1 MRPAVLLLACSAL
14 ACSTAP
20 RAAPRK
26 PAPPV
31 VAGEVDP
38 LPLPAVPR
46 VLNPIVLATAEDSIV
61 LALAAPGFAG
71 LPREQRLLA
80 YWLTQAANAGDSIA
94 VDQGYRHNL
103 QIVRLLRG
111 ILTHP
116 QAIQPALLPP
126 LRAFARALYLNHG
139 LHDAETGQKLLPKLT
154 PADLRQAALA
164 AQAAGA
170 ELGVPAQRLDFE
182 LRALEGAIFDP
193 RVDAVR
199 TSRAGPDPLTASAV
213 NLYGG
218 VALKDLE
225 GFRER
230 YPLNSRLVKEQGRLS
245 EQVARAGPPAG
256 LYADKL
262 ARVVAALDQAL
273 PYATSASQRSSL
285 EQLIASFRGGEPD
298 RFRDSQRE
306 WLKLAA
312 PVDYVLGFVETYAD
326 PRGLKALFEGFV
338 GIEDKPRSEVLQ
350 RLSQSAG
357 YFEGRMPWAAEWKRA
372 QVQPPAAEALEVVGA
387 SGENRP
393 QSFSG
398 VNLPNDQAE
407 RERLGSKSLLVPSFD
422 EAVAEVRGKALAR
435 EFGPPPL
442 GEALSR
448 CLPQQRFAQLA
459 FHEMIGHASGKVS
472 GALRGDPSAALGASY
487 QTLEEARAE
496 LVAHWLAGDPRTR
509 EIGLLPEPRCQQL
522 YPQYA
527 TTQWFTYVARVAT
540 GDRVEENHQRA
551 DQLMIWWFTGK
562 GAIAEKRLQGKRY
575 LVVTDT
581 ARWHAAAG
589 ELLAL
594 LQNIKS
600 TGHAARLRDLVE
612 LHASRLD
619 TRWRDEVIARLRAL
633 GVPRRVDALAPVL
646 RPVLADGKVIDAV
659 AEPVADLDAQILVD
673 WSGY

>member
-1 MRPAVLLLACSAL
+1 MRPAVLLLACCAL
-14 ACSTAP
+14 ACRTAP
-20 RAAPRK
+20 RAAPRA
-26 PAPPV
+26 APR
-31 VAGEVDP
+31 VAPQPPGEA
-38 LPLPAVPR
+38 LPLPAPPR
-46 VLNPIVLATAEDSIV
+46 GPPPTLLATAGDVAV
-61 LALAAPGFAG
+61 LALAAPGFAN

-80 YWLTQAANAGDSIA
+80 YWLVQAANAGDSIA

-103 QIVRLLRG
+103 QVVRLLRG

-116 QAIQPALLPP
+116 QAVQPLLLPP
-126 LRAFARALYLNHG
+126 LRAFARAVYLNHG
-139 LHDAETGQKLLPKLT
+139 LHDAETGQKLMPPLT

-170 ELGVPAQRLDFE
+170 EMGVPASRLELE
-182 LRALEGAIFDP
+182 LRALEGPIFDP

-199 TSRAGPDPLTASAV
+199 TSRGGPDPLTASAV

-218 VALKDLE
+218 VALKDLD
-225 GFRER
+225 GFREL
-230 YPLNSRLVKEQGRLS
+230 YPLNSKLVKEQGKLG

-273 PYATSASQRSSL
+273 PYATSASQRASL
-285 EQLIASFRGGEPD
+285 EALIAYLRSGEPD

-306 WLKLAA
+306 WLKAAA
-312 PVDYVLGFVETYAD
+312 PVDYVLGFIETYAD

-338 GIEDKPRSEVLQ
+338 GIEDKARSEALQ
-350 RLSQSAG
+350 RLSQSAQ
-357 YFEGRMPWAAEWKRA
+357 YFEERMPWAAEWKRS
-372 QVQPPAAEALEVVGA
+372 QVQPPAAGAFEVLGA

-435 EFGPPPL
+435 EFDPPPL

-459 FHEMIGHASGKVS
+459 LHEMIGHASGKVS
-472 GALRGDPSAALGASY
+472 GALRGDPSTALGASY

-496 LVAHWLAGDPRTR
+496 LVAHWLVADPRTR
-509 EIGLLPEPRCQQL
+509 EIGLLPDARCQQL

-527 TTQWFTYVARVAT
+527 TTQWFTYVAHIAT
-540 GDRVEENHQRA
+540 GDRVEEDHQRA

-562 GAIAEKRLQGKRY
+562 GAIAERVMEGKRY
-575 LVVTDT
+575 LIVTDA

-600 TGHAARLRDLVE
+600 TGHAARLRDLIE

-619 TRWRDEVIARLRAL
+619 TRWRDEVIARLKAL
-633 GVPRRVDALAPVL
+633 GVPRRVDGLAPVL
-646 RPVLADGKVIDAV
+646 KPVLADGKVIDAT
-659 AEPVADLDAQILVD
+659 AEPVADLDLQILND
-673 WSGY
+673 WSSY

>member
-1 MRPAVLLLACSAL
+1 MRPAVLLLACSL
-14 ACSTAP
+14 ACRTAP
-20 RAAPRK
+20 RATARPSPPPAAPARPSAPGGPS
-26 PAPPV
+26 PAP
-31 VAGEVDP
+31 AG
-38 LPLPAVPR
+38 L
-46 VLNPIVLATAEDSIV
+46 LATVGDVAV
-61 LALAAPGFAG
+61 LALAAPAFAA

-103 QIVRLLRG
+103 EVVRLLRG

-116 QAIQPALLPP
+116 QAVQPLLLPP
-126 LRAFARALYLNHG
+126 LRAFARAIYLNHG
-139 LHDAETGQKLLPKLT
+139 LHDAGTGQKLLPPLT

-170 ELGVPAQRLDFE
+170 ELGFPPKRLELE

-193 RVDAVR
+193 RVDALR
-199 TSRAGPDPLTASAV
+199 TSRAGPDPLTASAI
-213 NLYGG
+213 NLYSG
-218 VALKDLE
+218 VALKDLD
-225 GFRER
+225 GFHEKN
-230 YPLNSRLVKEQGRLS
+230 PLNSRLVKEQGRLS

-262 ARVVAALDQAL
+262 ARVVAALDLSL
-273 PYATSASQRSSL
+273 PYATSASQRASL
-285 EQLIASFRGGEPD
+285 EQLIASFRTGDPD

-306 WLKLAA
+306 WLKQAS
-312 PVDYVLGFVETYAD
+312 PVEYVLGFVETYAD

-338 GIEDKPRSEVLQ
+338 GVEDKPRSEVLQ
-350 RLSQSAG
+350 RLARSAQ
-357 YFEGRMPWAAEWKRA
+357 YFEDRMPWAAEWKRA
-372 QVQPPAAEALEVVGA
+372 RVEPPAAAALQLVGA

-407 RERLGSKSLLVPSFD
+407 RERLGSKSLLVPSLD
-422 EAVAEVRGKALAR
+422 EAVAEVRGKAVAL
-435 EFGPPPL
+435 EFDPPQVA
-442 GEALSR
+442 EALAR

-472 GALRGDPSAALGASY
+472 GALRGDPSSALGASY

-496 LVAHWLAGDPRTR
+496 LVAHWLVADPRTR
-509 EIGLLPEPRCQQL
+509 ELGLLPGARCQEL

-527 TTQWFTYVARVAT
+527 TTQWFTYAAQVAA
-540 GDRVEENHQRA
+540 GDRVEEDHQRA

-562 GAIAEKRLQGKRY
+562 GAIAERQLEGKRY
-575 LVVTDT
+575 LVVTDA

-600 TGHAARLRDLVE
+600 TGHAARLRELVE

-619 TRWRDEVIARLRAL
+619 TRWRDEVTARLKAL
-633 GVPRRVDALAPVL
+633 GVPRRVDGLAPVL
-646 RPVLADGKVIDAV
+646 RPVLADGKVVDAS
-659 AEPVADLDAQILVD
+659 AEPVTDLDAQILAD
-673 WSGY
+673 WSSY

>member
-1 MRPAVLLLACSAL
+1 MRPAALLLACFAL
-14 ACSTAP
+14 ACRTAA
-20 RAAPRK
+20 RA
-26 PAPPV
+26 PARP
-31 VAGEVDP
+31 AQP
-38 LPLPAVPR
+38 LSSAEPLPALPGGPPPS
-46 VLNPIVLATAEDSIV
+46 LLATAGDIAV
-61 LALAAPGFAG
+61 LALDAPGFAA

-103 QIVRLLRG
+103 EVVRLLRG

-116 QAIQPALLPP
+116 QAVQPVLLPP
-126 LRAFARALYLNHG
+126 LRAFARAIYLNHG
-139 LHDAETGQKLLPKLT
+139 LHDAETGQKLPAPLT
-154 PADLRQAALA
+154 LADLRQAALA

-170 ELGVPAQRLDFE
+170 ELGVPPKRLEFE
-182 LRALEGAIFDP
+182 LRALEAAIFDP
-193 RVDAVR
+193 RVDALR
-199 TSRAGPDPLTASAV
+199 TSRGGPDPLTASAV

-218 VALKDLE
+218 VALKDLD

-230 YPLNSRLVKEQGRLS
+230 YPLNSRLVKDQGRLG
-245 EQVARAGPPAG
+245 ELVARAGPPAG

-273 PYATSASQRSSL
+273 PYATSASQRQGL
-285 EQLIASFRGGEPD
+285 EQLVAYLRGGEPD

-306 WLKLAA
+306 WLKEAA

-338 GIEDKPRSEVLQ
+338 GIEDKPRSEILR
-350 RLSQSAG
+350 RLSQSAQ
-357 YFEGRMPWAAEWKRA
+357 YFEERMPWAAEWKRA
-372 QVQPPAAEALEVVGA
+372 QVQPPAAAALTLVGA

-407 RERLGSKSLLVPSFD
+407 RERLGSKSLLLPAYD
-422 EAVAEVRGKALAR
+422 EAVAEARGKALSR
-435 EFGPPPL
+435 EFNPPPL
-442 GEALSR
+442 GDALAR

-472 GALRGDPSAALGASY
+472 GTLRGDPSAALGASY
-487 QTLEEARAE
+487 HTLEEARAE
-496 LVAHWLAGDPRTR
+496 LVAHWLVADPRTR
-509 EIGLLPEPRCQQL
+509 EVGLLPDARCQEL

-527 TTQWFTYVARVAT
+527 TTQWFTYVARVAV
-540 GDRVEENHQRA
+540 GERVEEDHQRA

-562 GAIAEKRLQGKRY
+562 GAIAERQVEGKRY
-575 LVVTDT
+575 LAVTDA

-619 TRWRDEVIARLRAL
+619 TRWRDEVIARLKAL
-633 GVPRRVDALAPVL
+633 GVPRRVAALAPVL
-646 RPVLADGKVIDAV
+646 RPVLADGKVVDAS
-659 AEPVADLDAQILVD
+659 AEPVADLDAQILID

>member
-1 MRPAVLLLACSAL
+1 MRPAALLLACFAL
-14 ACSTAP
+14 ACRTAP
-20 RAAPRK
+20 RA
-26 PAPPV
+26 PARPARPPSAV
-31 VAGEVDP
+31 E
-38 LPLPAVPR
+38 PLPAPQSGPPPD
-46 VLNPIVLATAEDSIV
+46 LLATAGDIAV
-61 LALAAPGFAG
+61 LALDAPGFSA

-103 QIVRLLRG
+103 EVVRLLRG

-116 QAIQPALLPP
+116 QAVQPVLLPP
-126 LRAFARALYLNHG
+126 LRAYARAIYLNHG
-139 LHDAETGQKLLPKLT
+139 LHDAETGQKLLPPLT
-154 PADLRQAALA
+154 LADLRQAALA

-170 ELGVPAQRLDFE
+170 ELGVPPKRLEFE
-182 LRALEGAIFDP
+182 LRALEAAIFDP
-193 RVDAVR
+193 RVDALR
-199 TSRAGPDPLTASAV
+199 TSRGGPDPLTASAV
-213 NLYGG
+213 NLYDG
-218 VALKDLE
+218 VALKDLD

-230 YPLNSRLVKEQGRLS
+230 YPLNSRLVKDQGKLG
-245 EQVARAGPPAG
+245 ELVARAGPPAG

-273 PYATSASQRSSL
+273 PYATSASQRQSL
-285 EQLIASFRGGEPD
+285 EQLIAYLRSGDPD

-306 WLKLAA
+306 WLKEAA
-312 PVDYVLGFVETYAD
+312 PVDYVIGFIETYAD
-326 PRGLKALFEGFV
+326 PRGLKAMFEGFV

-350 RLSQSAG
+350 RLAQSAQ
-357 YFEGRMPWAAEWKRA
+357 YFEERMPWAAEWKRA
-372 QVQPPAAEALEVVGA
+372 QVRPPAAEALVLVGA

-407 RERLGSKSLLVPSFD
+407 RERLGSKSLLLPAFD
-422 EAVAEVRGKALAR
+422 EAVAEARGKALAR
-435 EFGPPPL
+435 EFNPKPVAD
-442 GEALSR
+442 ALAA

-487 QTLEEARAE
+487 HTLEEARAE
-496 LVAHWLAGDPRTR
+496 LVAHFLVADPRTR
-509 EIGLLPEPRCQQL
+509 EIGLLPDARCQEL

-527 TTQWFTYVARVAT
+527 TTQWFTYVARVAV
-540 GDRVEENHQRA
+540 GERVEEDHQRA

-562 GAIAEKRLQGKRY
+562 GAIAERQVDGKRY
-575 LVVTDT
+575 LAVTD
-581 ARWHAAAG
+581 AGRWHAAAG
-589 ELLAL
+589 DLLAL

-619 TRWRDEVIARLRAL
+619 TRWRDEVIARLKAL
-633 GVPRRVDALAPVL
+633 GVPRRVAALAPVL
-646 RPVLADGKVIDAV
+646 RPVLADGKVVDAS
-659 AEPVADLDAQILVD
+659 AEKVTDLDAQILTD

>member
-1 MRPAVLLLACSAL
+1 MRPAALLLACCAL
-14 ACSTAP
+14 ACRTGPQPAP
-20 RAAPRK
+20 RASGVPVSEAPM
-26 PAPPV
+26 PPLSR
-31 VAGEVDP
+31 GP
-38 LPLPAVPR
+38 PPNL
-46 VLNPIVLATAEDSIV
+46 LATDGDVAV
-61 LALAAPGFAG
+61 LALSAPGFAA

-80 YWLTQAANAGDSIA
+80 YWLAQAANAGDSIA

-103 QIVRLLRG
+103 QVVRLLRG

-116 QAIQPALLPP
+116 QAVQPALLPP
-126 LRAFARALYLNHG
+126 LRAFARAIYLNHG
-139 LHDAETGQKLLPKLT
+139 LHDAETGQKLQPPLT

-170 ELGVPAQRLDFE
+170 ELGMPASRLELE
-182 LRALEGAIFDP
+182 LRALEGPIFDP
-193 RVDAVR
+193 RVDPLR

-218 VALKDLE
+218 VALKDLQ
-225 GFRER
+225 GFTER
-230 YPLNSRLVKEQGRLS
+230 YPLNSRLVKEQGKLT
-245 EQVARAGPPAG
+245 ELVARAGPPAG

-273 PYATSASQRSSL
+273 PYAISTGQRLGL
-285 EQLIASFRGGEPD
+285 EQLIASFRSGEPD

-306 WLKLAA
+306 WLKEAA
-312 PVDYVLGFVETYAD
+312 SVDYVLGFIETYAD

-338 GIEDKPRSEVLQ
+338 GIEDKPRSAPLQ
-350 RLSQSAG
+350 QLSLSAQ
-357 YFEGRMPWAAEWKRA
+357 YFEERMPWAAEWKRA
-372 QVQPPAAEALEVVGA
+372 QVRPPAAAAYQVLAA

-407 RERLGSKSLLVPSFD
+407 RERLGAKSLLVPSFD

-435 EFGPPPL
+435 VFDPPPL
-442 GEALSR
+442 GEALAR

-472 GALRGDPSAALGASY
+472 STMRGDPSAALGASY
-487 QTLEEARAE
+487 QTLEEARAD
-496 LVAHWLAGDPRTR
+496 LVAHWLAADPRTR
-509 EIGLLPEPRCQQL
+509 EIGLLPDLRCQQL

-527 TTQWFTYVARVAT
+527 TTQWFTYVAHVAS
-540 GDRVEENHQRA
+540 GDRVEEDHQRA

-562 GAIAEKRLQGKRY
+562 GAIAERQIAGKRY
-575 LVVTDT
+575 LVVTDP
-581 ARWHAAAG
+581 ARWHSAAG

-619 TRWRDEVIARLRAL
+619 TRWRDEVIARLKAL
-633 GVPRRVDALAPVL
+633 GVPRRVDGLPPVL
-646 RPVLADGKVIDAV
+646 RPVLADGKVVDAA
-659 AEPVADLDAQILVD
+659 AEPVTDLDAQVLAD
-673 WSGY
+673 WASY